1 MLNIKKQNK
10 DLNKLSQ
17 KKKNEDLLYL
27 VLIG

>member
-10 DLNKLSQ
+10 DLNELSQ
-17 KKKNEDLLYL
+17 KKKNEDLLHL

>member
-10 DLNKLSQ
+10 DLNKLCQ
-17 KKKNEDLLYL
+17 KKKNEDLLHL